1 VAERAFLRHLG
12 GSCATP
18 MAGHAMLEYASLRMI
33 GVVLSEDGRACL
45 RDGVTGAP
53 EDAEEVGR
61 WLAESLLAQGAAK
74 IAVLNPVQ

>member
-1 VAERAFLRHLG
+1 M
-12 GSCATP
+12 T
-18 MAGHAMLEYASLRMI
+18 

-53 EDAEEVGR
+53 EDAEAVGR